1 MANPPGKL
9 VQFRV
14 DPINIYANKIQ
25 LRPKEEVG
33 PGGSS
38 NKKFGGYRDVTSKLK
53 NAAPNVTKERPYF
66 QTPIVITFGPIVQ
79 GMVIRYTFNGVDVTL
94 GSKVY
99 DPLDPPTIYSAG
111 DGFANTL
118 TIKCK
123 VYLNGMSSKTTE
135 CVLRVQKAVRN
146 GTTKGASFPDGKRR
160 ETFRGSKKVYSNLN
174 PVVKSKTG
182 K

>member
-25 LRPKEEVG
+25 LRPKEEQA
-33 PGGSS
+33 PGLYP
-38 NKKFGGYRDVTSKLK
+38 KKFGGFRDVHSKIK
-53 NAAPNVTKERPYF
+53 KDGTNNNKERPYF

-79 GMVIRYTFNGVDVTL
+79 GMLIRYTFNGVDVTL

-99 DPLDPPTIYSAG
+99 DPLDPPTIYSGG

-123 VYLNGMSSKTTE
+123 VYLGGMSSKTTE
-135 CVLRVQKAVRN
+135 CVLRVQKAVRS
-146 GTTKGASFPDGKRR
+146 GTTKGQGFPDGKRR
-160 ETFRGSKKVYSNLN
+160 DTFRGSKKVYNNLN
-174 PVVKSKTG
+174 PVIKSKTG